1 MLALS
6 ALSAAFSAPQ
16 TPFDAYLERPEPDFA
31 WRDTGVNITGPLL
44 FGGVARILNV
54 TSQRWLDESRA
65 IGPNG
70 ALWTHQVAVVVPK
83 VLRLTTA
90 AISVMTGGCNEGG
103 PDGPAPPDASDEYLV
118 VAANLASRTGAIA
131 VVIYQI
137 PNCHMV
143 YPSDP
148 TKAHRSEDAM
158 IAWAWRQARAAQL
171 GAQFGAQ
178 F

>member
-1 MLALS
+1 ML
-6 ALSAAFSAPQ
+6 PKG
-16 TPFDAYLERPEPDFA
+16 EVK
-31 WRDTGVNITGPLL
+31 GGGP
-44 FGGVARILNV
+44 
-54 TSQRWLDESRA
+54 
-65 IGPNG
+65 
-70 ALWTHQVAVVVPK
+70 HQVAVVVPK
-83 VLRLTTA
+83 KLTLTTA